1 MGNLGAGVDPE
12 IGQHPGHGCCTLVCT
27 LFGAGGGGVLRA
39 AVWETRNVSESIFRE
54 DAAVHC
60 SQKACGVSLLKA
72 VGGADSPTCAV
83 GEEGRSEEAG
93 V

>member
-1 MGNLGAGVDPE
+1 MGVAHLFAPCLG
-12 IGQHPGHGCCTLVCT
+12 L
-27 LFGAGGGGVLRA
+27 GGGGVLRA